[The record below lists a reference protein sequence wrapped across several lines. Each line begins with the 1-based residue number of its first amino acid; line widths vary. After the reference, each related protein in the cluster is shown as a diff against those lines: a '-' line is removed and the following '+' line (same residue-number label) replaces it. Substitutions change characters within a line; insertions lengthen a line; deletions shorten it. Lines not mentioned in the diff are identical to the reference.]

1 MKVKTA
7 IICLMVLF
15 LLLNP
20 VSANEITSM
29 VDDKRIEHS
38 YLDTYHYLHTVDFGD
53 IQVTEEDYRKVF
65 IKDNVTFETC
75 PIGSIYYIIKIN
87 GIQRENEGTVIRW

>member
-1 MKVKTA
+1 MKVKTI

-20 VSANEITSM
+20 VSAKEITSM

-38 YLDTYHYLHTVDFGD
+38 YLDTYHCHF
-53 IQVTEEDYRKVF
+53 
-65 IKDNVTFETC
+65 
-75 PIGSIYYIIKIN
+75 
-87 GIQRENEGTVIRW
+87 